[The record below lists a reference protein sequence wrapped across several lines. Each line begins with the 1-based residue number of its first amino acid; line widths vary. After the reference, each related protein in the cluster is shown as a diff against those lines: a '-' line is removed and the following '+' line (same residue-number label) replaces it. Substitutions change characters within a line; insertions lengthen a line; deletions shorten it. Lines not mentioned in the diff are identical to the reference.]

1 MSFNLFFSYRSPRLL
16 ETNKWSYQIN
26 KDSQRQRRDTGD
38 ILFCCSCV
46 IVALKY
52 LDTCRL
58 IISLPNHRHPDFTYT
73 AKFNG
78 IKVNVCLKVLWKS
91 CYLSCWLNYTF
102 QSQSF
107 DPSQRASTDHV
118 YLTIVLRCDFFQRL
132 ELFHF
137 IKPPIRSGYGK
148 SRQPN
153 SQGSGGWRWW
163 PDCLHSRRDRWT
175 DTHCIGIVE

>member
-1 MSFNLFFSYRSPRLL
+1 MCVKCLLTFSFPTAARGYKRQ
-16 ETNKWSYQIN
+16 TNEAN

-78 IKVNVCLKVLWKS
+78 IKVNVCLKVL
-91 CYLSCWLNYTF
+91 
-102 QSQSF
+102 
-107 DPSQRASTDHV
+107 
-118 YLTIVLRCDFFQRL
+118 
-132 ELFHF
+132 
-137 IKPPIRSGYGK
+137 
-148 SRQPN
+148 
-153 SQGSGGWRWW
+153 
-163 PDCLHSRRDRWT
+163 
-175 DTHCIGIVE
+175 